1 MQQRSLF
8 FSLTLAFLSFSLPA
22 IAQTITGTI
31 VSVGDGDTVRVKT
44 PDKTLTVRLACIDS
58 PELKQ
63 QPYGQAASIR
73 LKQLLP
79 VGQAVTLRIADTDRY
94 GRSVA
99 KVYVGDTSIN
109 LALVQEGQ
117 AVVYRQY
124 LGGCPEIR
132 DRLLS
137 AEASAKR
144 QRLGL
149 WAQANPMMPWDFRH
163 LGHAAKPYGGSAGQT
178 LGTKRSH
185 STKLKSP
192 QTGNASNSNFDWRK
206 AQQMIDSGNYSTGV
220 NSAES
225 SYGGSYTNSGSGGN
239 CESPSDRDSAGR
251 RCGGRAASEKPGG
264 R

>member
-1 MQQRSLF
+1 VYPCSSDR
-8 FSLTLAFLSFSLPA
+8 FSSA
-22 IAQTITGTI
+22 ITGTI
-31 VSVGDGDTVRVKT
+31 VSVGDGDTVRVRT
-44 PDKTLTVRLACIDS
+44 ADTTLTVRLICVDA

-63 QPYGQAASIR
+63 RPYGQSSANR

-79 VGQAVTLRIADTDRY
+79 VGQSVTLQVVDTDRY

-99 KVYVGDTSIN
+99 KVYTGSTSIN

-124 LGGCPEIR
+124 LGGCPELR

-137 AEASAKR
+137 AEANAKQR
-144 QRLGL
+144 RLGL
-149 WAQANPMMPWDFRH
+149 WAQANPVMPWDFRH

-178 LGTKRSH
+178 LGERRSH

-192 QTGNASNSNFDWRK
+192 QTGTASKSSFDWSK

-225 SYGGSYTNSGSGGN
+225 SYGGSFSNSGSGGN
-239 CESPSDRDSAGR
+239 CDSPSDTDSAGR

>member
-1 MQQRSLF
+1 MLQRSLF
-8 FSLTLAFLSFSLPA
+8 FSLTLAFLSLSSSPA

-31 VSVGDGDTVRVKT
+31 VSVGDGDTIRVRT
-44 PDKTLTVRLACIDS
+44 AEKTLTVRLSCIDS

-63 QPYGQAASIR
+63 QPYGQAASNR

-79 VGQAVTLRIADTDRY
+79 VGQAVSLKIADTDRY

-99 KVYVGDTSIN
+99 KVYTGSTSIN

-124 LGGCPEIR
+124 LGGCPELR

-137 AEASAKR
+137 AEAQAKQ

-149 WAQANPMMPWDFRH
+149 WAQANLLMPWDFRH

-178 LGTKRSH
+178 LGAKRSH
-185 STKLKSP
+185 VVSYPKAIAQPAKSHSCKSFKTQAEAQQIFDRYPGDPFRLDRDRDGKACEKLK
-192 QTGNASNSNFDWRK
+192 
-206 AQQMIDSGNYSTGV
+206 
-220 NSAES
+220 
-225 SYGGSYTNSGSGGN
+225 
-239 CESPSDRDSAGR
+239 
-251 RCGGRAASEKPGG
+251 
-264 R
+264 

>member
-8 FSLTLAFLSFSLPA
+8 FSLSLAFLSLSFPA
-22 IAQTITGTI
+22 IAAQTITGTI
-31 VSVGDGDTVRVKT
+31 VSVGDGDTIRLRT
-44 PDKTLTVRLACIDS
+44 TDKTLTVRLSCIDS

-63 QPYGQAASIR
+63 QPYGQATANR

-79 VGQAVTLRIADTDRY
+79 VGQSVTLQVVDTDRY

-124 LGGCPEIR
+124 LGGCPELR

-149 WAQANPMMPWDFRH
+149 WAQTNPVMPWDFRH
-163 LGHAAKPYGGSAGQT
+163 LGHAAKPYGGTVGQT
-178 LGTKRSH
+178 LGTKRSPVV
-185 STKLKSP
+185 SYPKAAAKPAKIYSCKSFKTQAQAQQIFDRYPGDPFRLDRDGDGKACEKLK
-192 QTGNASNSNFDWRK
+192 
-206 AQQMIDSGNYSTGV
+206 
-220 NSAES
+220 
-225 SYGGSYTNSGSGGN
+225 
-239 CESPSDRDSAGR
+239 
-251 RCGGRAASEKPGG
+251 
-264 R
+264 

>member
-1 MQQRSLF
+1 MQQRSLL
-8 FSLTLAFLSFSLPA
+8 FSLSLAFLSLSLPA
-22 IAQTITGTI
+22 LAQTITSTI
-31 VSVGDGDTVRVKT
+31 VSVGDGDTIRVRT
-44 PDKTLTVRLACIDS
+44 ANKTLTVRLSCIDS

-63 QPYGQAASIR
+63 QPYGQAASNR

-79 VGQAVTLRIADTDRY
+79 VGQAVSLRVTETDRY

-99 KVYVGDTSIN
+99 KVYTGNTSIN
-109 LALVQEGQ
+109 LSMVQEGH

-124 LGGCPEIR
+124 LGGCPELR

-137 AEASAKR
+137 AEAQAKQR
-144 QRLGL
+144 RLGL
-149 WAQANPMMPWDFRH
+149 WAQANPVMPWDFRRA
-163 LGHAAKPYGGSAGQT
+163 LGAE
-178 LGTKRSH
+178 RSH
-185 STKLKSP
+185 ATKLRSP
-192 QTGNASNSNFDWRK
+192 QTGNASNSSFDWSK

-225 SYGGSYTNSGSGGN
+225 SYGGSYSNSGSGGN
-239 CESPSDRDSAGR
+239 CNSPSDTDSAGR